1 MTCPVLGQLCAS
13 RHSHPPRARLSKA
26 ASSYRPIAL
35 HPEGLTVRD
44 HCFTVDNRASAPSFF
59 YSPSSL
65 WDQLEAQT
73 ECPSGLSL
81 SQTLLPSSMGLCR
94 SP

>member
-26 ASSYRPIAL
+26 ASRYRPTAI

-59 YSPSSL
+59 
-65 WDQLEAQT
+65 
-73 ECPSGLSL
+73 
-81 SQTLLPSSMGLCR
+81 TLRLPYGTSWKPKR
-94 SP
+94 SVPPVLA